1 MKANN
6 RTFEALVSSLL
17 FLLCGCS
24 SFVDAQRLSWIKTA
38 DPQHD
43 CEAAITRGDL
53 RFYAVNGFA
62 SGMVLGVDMAGADGA
77 LVRAHGYR
85 TIAGTSDCSNI
96 PLSELADKYAAT
108 YNKILLRYLHAKSRN
123 A

>member
-1 MKANN
+1 MKAKNQ
-6 RTFEALVSSLL
+6 TLALFVSSL

-38 DPQHD
+38 DPKRD
-43 CEAAITRGDL
+43 YEAAIALGDL

-62 SGMVLGVDMAGADGA
+62 SNMVVGVDYAGADAA
-77 LVRAHGYR
+77 LIRTHGFR

-96 PLSELADKYAAT
+96 PLSKVANKYAAT
-108 YNKILLRYLHAKSRN
+108 YNKILLRHLRVKTRN